1 MKTLTVVLDGSVPV
15 LISLVHDTV
24 DVGFTGPQFGHDVGD
39 LLPGELSITIPVV
52 DPEGLSEF
60 LFLVTESSPC
70 GHVVNEGL
78 QADSSA

>member
-1 MKTLTVVLDGSVPV
+1 MKTLTVILDGSVPV
-15 LISLVHDTV
+15 LISLIHDTV
-24 DVGFTGPQFGHDVGD
+24 DVGFAGPQFGHDVGD
-39 LLPGELSITIPVV
+39 LLPGQLSISIFIV

-78 QADSSA
+78 QTNSSA